1 MFLDQ
6 VLSPKRSNGQVVNGT
21 VMRPLPRRAREL
33 GDDAVAG
40 TAEDAPSMGDD
51 QVVHDLAMR
60 NESSKRPFLVDSYHP
75 TVADHV
81 GSKDRCK
88 LAFPL
93 PGCPGNYAATMAKSR
108 PETMLWAA
116 LGHVWMAP
124 GWQGIFSHGGSV
136 VLRSCVRPVGAAEA
150 AGPDGNRGSR
160 PDQTHGV
167 ALPLDPKQVALD
179 PSVDRRCHHASSPSQ
194 ASRACRRR
202 PFRPPPKW
210 PGSPPGA
217 SSGPSRC
224 APSCWPRRRLP
235 PCAPCWQA
243 A

>member
-1 MFLDQ
+1 MMAR
-6 VLSPKRSNGQVVNGT
+6 SPSSSKSKAGYIDA
-21 VMRPLPRRAREL
+21 RPLTANSTKPSCNAR
-33 GDDAVAG
+33 
-40 TAEDAPSMGDD
+40 P
-51 QVVHDLAMR
+51 
-60 NESSKRPFLVDSYHP
+60 
-75 TVADHV
+75 DH
-81 GSKDRCK
+81 
-88 LAFPL
+88 
-93 PGCPGNYAATMAKSR
+93 T
-108 PETMLWAA
+108 

-202 PFRPPPKW
+202 SFRPPPKW